1 MMSRKADMMRKV
13 LSVVLMLSVSGFYT
27 LGTISVLAQT
37 AKSGS
42 VGGEL
47 SVVGSA
53 TINGTPAISGATVFN
68 DSKVKTS
75 GNGAAAINLGK
86 LGRIELGPDTEL
98 TLRYTDGTIGGNL
111 LSGRA
116 VVNAPVG
123 IAVSLTTADGITTAD
138 GTQSGALTVDVS
150 CGNTRIAS
158 SRSDA
163 KVTSG
168 SKVEAVAA
176 GQEVAIG
183 TQSSQAPRC
192 TRLLTDSLSRKL
204 SGGAIAALIIAGV
217 GGAVGVI
224 IAAAQADNVTPTS
237 IVVSGFRP

>member
-1 MMSRKADMMRKV
+1 MMSRKPNMMRKV
-13 LSVVLMLSVSGFYT
+13 LSVVLTLSVSGIFT
-27 LGTISVLAQT
+27 LGASAQQKT
-37 AKSGS
+37 A
-42 VGGEL
+42 GEL

-68 DSKVKTS
+68 DGKVKTS
-75 GNGAAAINLGK
+75 SNGAAAINLGK

-116 VVNAPVG
+116 VVNAPAGV
-123 IAVSLTTADGITTAD
+123 AVSVTTADGIATAD
-138 GTQSGALTVDVS
+138 GKQAGSLTVDVS
-150 CGNTRIAS
+150 CGNTRVAS
-158 SRSDA
+158 SRTDA

-176 GQEVAIG
+176 GQEVAVG

-192 TRLLTDSLSRKL
+192 TRLLTESQTRKL
-204 SGGAIAALIIAGV
+204 SNGAIAALIIAGV

-224 IAAAQADNVTPTS
+224 IAAANADNVTPTS